1 MLPEQPEVITET
13 EEEFHSCEKEEVKET
28 NDPTKIEK
36 EKTQEF
42 AIEPSL
48 EVEYQPESKKTEEQ
62 KQLTK
67 RQKTRQRQAT
77 AAQYKE
83 QKNVQR
89 TAAAT
94 PPKNDVEGTLAYFTK
109 QLDRSRG
116 SVTLIFNGARGS
128 SLNDLKLEIEKIDG
142 VQVVPGISQERS
154 KETGEKISPFRIYVP
169 ITSIDRVS
177 EEIRLSEFEKNNSG
191 KALYV
196 QQEGKDDAWMSLT
209 TKSYTGSAQSS
220 SRGYVNARRWGEHQA
235 QTQWAGRW

>member
-1 MLPEQPEVITET
+1 AKKELLPERPEVRTET
-13 EEEFHSCEKEEVKET
+13 EEEFYSCEEEEVKEPK
-28 NDPTKIEK
+28 DPTKIEK
-36 EKTQEF
+36 GKTEEF

-48 EVEYQPESKKTEEQ
+48 KLEVEYQLESEKPEEQ
-62 KQLTK
+62 KAGLSK
-67 RQKTRQRQAT
+67 RQKARRRQAT

-94 PPKNDVEGTLAYFTK
+94 PPKDDVEGTLAYFTK

-177 EEIRLSEFEKNNSG
+177 EEIRL
-191 KALYV
+191 
-196 QQEGKDDAWMSLT
+196 
-209 TKSYTGSAQSS
+209 
-220 SRGYVNARRWGEHQA
+220 
-235 QTQWAGRW
+235 